1 MAEARE
7 LVLQMIVM
15 WKKSSDR
22 QIMLEKLGT
31 TLATGPLKI
40 GGRVRKIFAAS
51 RTAKAAVV
59 PAENKRISEAF
70 E

>member
-1 MAEARE
+1 
-7 LVLQMIVM
+7 
-15 WKKSSDR
+15 
-22 QIMLEKLGT
+22 MLEKLGT

-40 GGRVRKIFAAS
+40 GDRVRKIFAA
-51 RTAKAAVV
+51 RTAQPAVV

>member
-1 MAEARE
+1 
-7 LVLQMIVM
+7 
-15 WKKSSDR
+15 
-22 QIMLEKLGT
+22 MLEKLGT

-40 GGRVRKIFAAS
+40 GDRVRKIFAAM
-51 RTAKAAVV
+51 TAQPAVV